1 MAHVSGNA
9 TWLDLPATT
18 TMITAGRL
26 EAIEGTVDALH
37 TSEYGGTARTAR
49 PAFRAA
55 RTTNLSQPAG
65 TDLFMTTGWTVEQD
79 TDSGW
84 NPSGTASYY
93 QIPVSGR
100 LWDLYFKLGAF
111 GAGTSNVLSCK
122 ITLNS
127 ADVSAAIASDARTGA
142 SGETHPMAWR
152 AGVPLTAGNRLYFT
166 SWALNAMTYGSVFT
180 VPLLMLV
187 RDAGPA

>member
-1 MAHVSGNA
+1 VGDGARLRQRDLARLAGHHHNDHGGSSGGHRRHRRCAAHQRV
-9 TWLDLPATT
+9 
-18 TMITAGRL
+18 RR
-26 EAIEGTVDALH
+26 H
-37 TSEYGGTARTAR
+37 R
-49 PAFRAA
+49 PHR
-55 RTTNLSQPAG
+55 S
-65 TDLFMTTGWTVEQD
+65 TGWTVEQD